1 MLMILKE
8 KAERIVYG
16 QRTNHMQATS
26 QEPDTEAEFLDTVP
40 PDHIETEAEN
50 IKTSDQIKIS

>member
-1 MLMILKE
+1 
-8 KAERIVYG
+8 
-16 QRTNHMQATS
+16 MQATS